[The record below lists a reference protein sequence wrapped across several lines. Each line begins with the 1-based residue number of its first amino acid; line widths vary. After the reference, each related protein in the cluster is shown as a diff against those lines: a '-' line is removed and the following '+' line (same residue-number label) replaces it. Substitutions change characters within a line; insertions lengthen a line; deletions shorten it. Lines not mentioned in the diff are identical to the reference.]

1 MLLKFSGSR
10 FDDKEPIKM
19 WFGVSGSISRLP
31 SLMTVRDLLLKV
43 DSTSNKKALRQ
54 PFMMVFKERFIE
66 LFRDFEISS
75 IQRLTGGLRNHVIL
89 LWLKNLI
96 NLVWSNYL
104 TLDFNFFL
112 TPTKLVS
119 LSDGIICTASWYESE
134 KSQYKCISWIVFS

>member
-1 MLLKFSGSR
+1 MLLEFSGSR

-19 WFGVSGSISRLP
+19 WFGVSGSISRLS

-43 DSTSNKKALRQ
+43 DSTSHKKVLRQ

-89 LWLKNLI
+89 
-96 NLVWSNYL
+96 
-104 TLDFNFFL
+104 F
-112 TPTKLVS
+112 
-119 LSDGIICTASWYESE
+119 
-134 KSQYKCISWIVFS
+134 

>member
-1 MLLKFSGSR
+1 MLLKFPGSR

-31 SLMTVRDLLLKV
+31 SLMTVRDFLLKV
-43 DSTSNKKALRQ
+43 DSISHKKVLRQ

-75 IQRLTGGLRNHVIL
+75 IQRLNGGLRNHVIL
-89 LWLKNLI
+89 FWLKNLI

-104 TLDFNFFL
+104 IWFNSFL